1 MKFSSILIRNSF
13 HKCFLIVDRFGE
25 LINEGLNFQTINE
38 NTFLFN
44 SLTLACGG
52 DESSTISWKFSQISD
67 FTTSDQLTATSS
79 SLGTGLSWLYV
90 DISKQGY
97 YQCQIG
103 NGVSRIIG
111 LYDQSIT
118 TGQFH
123 IMIIDKR
130 RRGLHNVL
138 FAFQHLIYMTNSC

>member
-1 MKFSSILIRNSF
+1 MNA
-13 HKCFLIVDRFGE
+13 
-25 LINEGLNFQTINE
+25 

-52 DESSTISWKFSQISD
+52 DESSTISWKFSPISD
-67 FTTSDQLTATSS
+67 FSTSDQLTATSS

-103 NGVSRIIG
+103 NGFSRIIG
-111 LYDQSIT
+111 LYNQSIT
-118 TGQFH
+118 TG
-123 IMIIDKR
+123 
-130 RRGLHNVL
+130 
-138 FAFQHLIYMTNSC
+138 